1 MYNCIQLRLKWHYAT
16 DRCRLYAVEFKLFDP
31 WVFLISYDCI
41 LFQQHPVNRHINN
54 PYLRLFTKIVFGIL

>member
-41 LFQQHPVNRHINN
+41 LFQQHPVNRHINS
-54 PYLRLFTKIVFGIL
+54 PYL